1 MTRFEMLEILIE
13 ELGIE
18 KTLNALVC
26 ALSDDEMKDNFEYI
40 CRMYEIE
47 IPEENDDEEDES
59 ED

>member
-13 ELGIE
+13 ELGVE
-18 KTLNALVC
+18 LALDELVN
-26 ALSDDEMKDNFEYI
+26 ALSDDEMESNFDYI

-59 ED
+59 EE